1 MTRGFQYDDAS
12 TLAAGGLL
20 AYYAMEEGE
29 GERLRDSTAKRPEAT
44 LRGGAF
50 WTSEVPLSGTGWA
63 DVRLVPLPPPS
74 LPPLPPP
81 PPSPPPPPPPPSPPP
96 SPPPAPPPAPVSLAT
111 LR

>member
-1 MTRGFQYDDAS
+1 
-12 TLAAGGLL
+12 
-20 AYYAMEEGE
+20 MEEGE

-96 SPPPAPPPAPVSLAT
+96 SPPPDPPPATVSLAT